1 MPLVQVDLMCLD
13 SAVTVYDK
21 TDSVK
26 DNKGKERKF
35 IRPSKRSM
43 DELKAKFDKWDDSA
57 VADISGFN
65 FGKG

>member
-43 DELKAKFDKWDDSA
+43 DELKAKWDDSA
-57 VADISGFN
+57 VVDVSGFK